1 MAPLLGN
8 RGIQVSVP
16 VGGQVMSVILSMIS
30 LSVLSVFL
38 SMKDQPRSLFGKGLT
53 NVPTQQK
60 ECSPSNIGRS
70 FLSLY
75 GVRNLLYQ
83 HSVCWILPALTDDIL
98 VTFAIYLVSYLFVFV
113 TALLQY
119 SFGVNSSYGL
129 CDGAILLCLVCY
141 VLTKAQLIY
150 LFLVEKAYIIRN
162 SPKRRMQSKLY
173 LFNSFGIITV
183 FIVVIVL
190 NFYYRIVRMEEG
202 ICYIGMK
209 GLGIIPLI
217 TFDGL
222 ANTYLTMMF
231 LIPLR
236 KLYSFKNMA
245 RTSANIRLRNVAF
258 RTFIGSVCT
267 LLSSAVNLTVL
278 AALNGEPGWVCLMC
292 CNCDVLF
299 SAIVIYWVT
308 SKDNAGTT
316 ETNSSRNVGNG
327 YAENSMGSAIPRP
340 THRAEREYE
349 PSTSDEVVLMTPGR
363 SNRGPT
369 TRDDDD
375 NSSKTSNSKEKVIV
389 AATIRPQSSIDASID
404 ANRSP
409 GEDLYRQNP

>member
-1 MAPLLGN
+1 MAPLLEH

-16 VGGQVMSVILSMIS
+16 VGGQVMSVILTMIS
-30 LSVLSVFL
+30 LIWKNSPILGF
-38 SMKDQPRSLFGKGLT
+38 KKGFAD
-53 NVPTQQK
+53 VSTQQK
-60 ECSPSNIGRS
+60 ECLPSNIGGS
-70 FLSLY
+70 F
-75 GVRNLLYQ
+75 
-83 HSVCWILPALTDDIL
+83 PLTDDIS

-129 CDGAILLCLVCY
+129 CEGAILLCLVCY

-183 FIVVIVL
+183 FVVVIVL

-222 ANTYLTMMF
+222 ANTYLTLMF

-258 RTFIGSVCT
+258 RTFVGSLCT

-299 SAIVIYWVT
+299 SAIIIYWVT

-327 YAENSMGSAIPRP
+327 YAENSMGSAIRRP
-340 THRAEREYE
+340 TNLAEREYA
-349 PSTSDEVVLMTPGR
+349 PSVSDEVVLMTPAR
-363 SNRGPT
+363 SNR
-369 TRDDDD
+369 RHNEDDD

-389 AATIRPQSSIDASID
+389 ATTMKPESSIDASID
-404 ANRSP
+404 ADQRP
-409 GEDLYRQNP
+409 REEDLYR

>member
-1 MAPLLGN
+1 MAPLLKH
-8 RGIQVSVP
+8 RSIQVSVP
-16 VGGQVMSVILSMIS
+16 VGGQVMSVILTMIS

-38 SMKDQPRSLFGKGLT
+38 TKRVLT
-53 NVPTQQK
+53 IKYWRKLPFV
-60 ECSPSNIGRS
+60 
-70 FLSLY
+70 
-75 GVRNLLYQ
+75 VWLLT
-83 HSVCWILPALTDDIL
+83 ADMT

-129 CDGAILLCLVCY
+129 CEGAILLCLVCY
-141 VLTKAQLIY
+141 VLTKLIY

-173 LFNSFGIITV
+173 LFNSFGIMTV
-183 FIVVIVL
+183 FLVVVVL

-245 RTSANIRLRNVAF
+245 RTSANIHLRNVAF
-258 RTFIGSVCT
+258 RTFVGSLCT

-316 ETNSSRNVGNG
+316 EANSSRNVGNG
-327 YAENSMGSAIPRP
+327 YAENSMSSAMRRP
-340 THRAEREYE
+340 THHVEREH
-349 PSTSDEVVLMTPGR
+349 SSSMNDEVVLMTPAR
-363 SNRGPT
+363 SNRGQSI
-369 TRDDDD
+369 REDDD
-375 NSSKTSNSKEKVIV
+375 NSSKTSNTKEKVIV
-389 AATIRPQSSIDASID
+389 ATTIKPQSSVDASINTTID
-404 ANRSP
+404 ANRRTDD
-409 GEDLYRQNP
+409 EDLYRPCP

>member
-1 MAPLLGN
+1 MAPLLEY
-8 RGIQVSVP
+8 RSIQVSVP
-16 VGGQVMSVILSMIS
+16 VGGQVMSVILSMVS

-38 SMKDQPRSLFGKGLT
+38 TKRVLT
-53 NVPTQQK
+53 VKYWQK
-60 ECSPSNIGRS
+60 
-70 FLSLY
+70 
-75 GVRNLLYQ
+75 
-83 HSVCWILPALTDDIL
+83 LPFVVW

-141 VLTKAQLIY
+141 VLTKLLIY

-173 LFNSFGIITV
+173 LFNSFGIMTV

-258 RTFIGSVCT
+258 RTFVGSVCT

-327 YAENSMGSAIPRP
+327 YAENSMGSAIRRP
-340 THRAEREYE
+340 THLAERECA
-349 PSTSDEVVLMTPGR
+349 PSISDEVALMTPAR
-363 SNRGPT
+363 SNR
-369 TRDDDD
+369 RLNEDDD

-389 AATIRPQSSIDASID
+389 ATTVKPESSSDASID
-404 ANRSP
+404 ANGRP
-409 GEDLYRQNP
+409 REDLYRQNP